1 MCPKIQIDQLLC
13 SKMAGGGKVTA
24 ADKNSLHHCLLSQE
38 RWLDRETG
46 CSDPTRISNISSYLS
61 VRVQAWYPRNGWHG
75 ASCWHLSLSADSR
88 HGVPASN
95 PTARLLPVSQA
106 PAASMDR
113 ATRDYRRLARHGR
126 YNRCVLI
133 RPKPPQDPSNSC
145 FVVEL
150 VVVVIRS

>member
-13 SKMAGGGKVTA
+13 SKMAGRVKVTA

-38 RWLDRETG
+38 RWLDRETS

-88 HGVPASN
+88 HGVPASI
-95 PTARLLPVSQA
+95 QQ
-106 PAASMDR
+106 PASCLSLKRQQHRWTGRQGITGGWRVMGVIIAVFLSDR
-113 ATRDYRRLARHGR
+113 SLHRIPAIH
-126 YNRCVLI
+126 VL
-133 RPKPPQDPSNSC
+133 
-145 FVVEL
+145 
-150 VVVVIRS
+150 